1 MTSSV
6 TGHIWSE
13 EPLFCKAQLYVER
26 MEVHTADDWQFG
38 FWSALSLELLA
49 RAALAHISPVL
60 LADNRNWRNLTY
72 ALWGDRTAIKF
83 SPKSLPTKEVLT
95 RLKEL
100 VPTLNDEI
108 SSFCIQHVERRNSEL
123 HSGELAF
130 EKLGTS
136 EWLPR
141 FYSACNVLLKSMDRE
156 LEDLISKPAE
166 AQEMINA
173 FKDAAASTVKGDIKA
188 HKKVW
193 SNKDTSEQN
202 EASKQATT
210 WATRQTG
217 HRVECPSCKSKA
229 LLQGTPSGPVTTE
242 VEGDEVVQR
251 QTMLPSLFECIACGL
266 RISGLSKLSASGLGN
281 AFSARYSYAAAE
293 FFKLYTED
301 EMEEARSGMPEYEMP
316 EYEPDFNE
324 Y

>member
-1 MTSSV
+1 MKPSV
-6 TGHIWSE
+6 AGHIWSE
-13 EPLFCKAQLYVER
+13 EALFRKAQLYVER
-26 MEVHTADDWQFG
+26 MEEHTADDWEFG

-60 LADNRNWRNLTY
+60 MADNGNWRNLTY
-72 ALWGDRTAIKF
+72 ALGEDQTAVNF
-83 SPKSLPTKEVLT
+83 SPKSLSTNDVLA

-100 VPTLNDEI
+100 VPTFNEEI
-108 SSFCIQHVERRNSEL
+108 VGFCSKHLRRRNSEL

-141 FYSACNVLLKSMDRE
+141 FYSACDVLLKSTNRE
-156 LEDLISKPAE
+156 LGDLVSEPAE
-166 AQEMINA
+166 AKEMITA
-173 FKDAAASTVKGDIKA
+173 FDDAAASAVKGDIKA

-193 SNKDTSEQN
+193 SNKGSSEQE
-202 EASKQATT
+202 EASKQAAT
-210 WATRQTG
+210 WATRHTG
-217 HRVECPSCKSKA
+217 HRVKCPACMSQA
-229 LLQGTPSGPVTTE
+229 LLQGTPSGAVTTE

-251 QTMLPSLFECIACGL
+251 QTMLPSLFECIACGP

-281 AFSARYSYAAAE
+281 AFSARYSYTAAE
-293 FFKLYTED
+293 YFKLYTEED
-301 EMEEARSGMPEYEMP
+301 MEEARGEMP